1 MEQATHI
8 QRLKN
13 QIKQQTQHEQEL
25 TVKKNREAD
34 DDSRVQIGQKK
45 LNRGDFKSQI
55 IDEKQEKKRNK
66 KLR

>member
-13 QIKQQTQHEQEL
+13 QIKQQTQNEQEL

-34 DDSRVQIGQKK
+34 DDSRLQIGQKK
-45 LNRGDFKSQI
+45 LTRGDFKSQI
-55 IDEKQEKKRNK
+55 IDKKQEKKRNK

>member
-13 QIKQQTQHEQEL
+13 QIKQQTQNEQEL

-34 DDSRVQIGQKK
+34 DDSRV
-45 LNRGDFKSQI
+45 
-55 IDEKQEKKRNK
+55 
-66 KLR
+66 

>member
-13 QIKQQTQHEQEL
+13 QIKQQTQNEQEL

-45 LNRGDFKSQI
+45 QNRGDFKSQI

>member
-13 QIKQQTQHEQEL
+13 QIKLQTQNEQEL
-25 TVKKNREAD
+25 TVKKTREAD

-45 LNRGDFKSQI
+45 QNRGDFKSQI

>member
-13 QIKQQTQHEQEL
+13 QIKQQTQNEQEL

>member
-13 QIKQQTQHEQEL
+13 QIKQQTQNEQEL

-45 LNRGDFKSQI
+45 LNRGDFKSKI

>member
-13 QIKQQTQHEQEL
+13 QIKQQTQNEQEL

-45 LNRGDFKSQI
+45 LTRGDFKSQI